1 MISTNS
7 SFTPIDKD
15 IQRRRA
21 LAKVY
26 SFLIKLAEEKENKK
40 EPSETVKAEEKTSV
54 PLQNNIPP
62 AV

>member
-26 SFLIKLAEEKENKK
+26 SLLIKLAEEKANTK
-40 EPSETVKAEEKTSV
+40 ELSETVKAEVETSV